1 VAEIQLRRKIMFGKV
16 TAISVVEVRKDETL
30 DSAVAKLLAITDGA
44 EIARWVQFPRGVL
57 LFVVVPGDPESGAF
71 YVLDRKTGTWYW
83 VDFEDEKYGGYSEA
97 DFECLLNA
105 GRFARL
111 IEQPQLL
118 SLCRWKVTSEDGP
131 ELLGAVPRRSWRSE
145 HKFNLTA
152 LRGSA

>member
-1 VAEIQLRRKIMFGKV
+1 MFGKV
-16 TAISVVEVRKDETL
+16 TVISVVELRKDEAL
-30 DSAVAKLLAITDGA
+30 DSAIAKLLAITDGA
-44 EIARWVQFPRGVL
+44 EIARWVQFPRALL

-97 DFECLLNA
+97 DFECLIKA

-118 SLCRWKVTSEDGP
+118 SLCRWKVTPEDGP
-131 ELLGAVPRRSWRSE
+131 ELLGAVSRKSWRSE

>member
-1 VAEIQLRRKIMFGKV
+1 MFGTV
-16 TAISVVEVRKDETL
+16 TAISVVEVRKDEML

-57 LFVVVPGDPESGAF
+57 LFVVVPGDAESGAF
-71 YVLDRKTGTWYW
+71 YVLDRKAGTWYL

-97 DFECLLNA
+97 DFECLIRA

-118 SLCRWKVTSEDGP
+118 ELYRWRVAPDEGP
-131 ELLGAVPRRSWRSE
+131 ELLGVHPRKSWRSE
-145 HKFNLTA
+145 RKFNLTGSG
-152 LRGSA
+152 GSA

>member
-1 VAEIQLRRKIMFGKV
+1 MFGTITV
-16 TAISVVEVRKDETL
+16 TSLVEVQKDEAL
-30 DSAVAKLLAITDGA
+30 DSAVGKLMKITDGA
-44 EIARWVQFPRGVL
+44 EIARWVQFPTALL

-97 DFECLLNA
+97 DFECLIKA

-118 SLCRWKVTSEDGP
+118 SLCRWNVTPEDGP
-131 ELLGAVPRRSWRSE
+131 ELLGAVPRKSRRFGRR
-145 HKFNLTA
+145 FNLTNRA
-152 LRGSA
+152 CTA